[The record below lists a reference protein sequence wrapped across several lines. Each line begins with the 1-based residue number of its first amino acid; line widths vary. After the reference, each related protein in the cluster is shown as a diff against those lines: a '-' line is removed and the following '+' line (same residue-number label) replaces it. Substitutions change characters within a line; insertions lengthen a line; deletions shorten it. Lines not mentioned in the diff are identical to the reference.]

1 MFAGIV
7 ECPVAVL
14 QVADGQG
21 QRRLVLDLAP
31 LRTSHRVGG
40 PAGSGSPGAGGPA
53 GPAAGRH
60 PSAPSGGGESAR
72 GGPIARLGD
81 SVAVN
86 GVCLTVAA
94 LGPSAAPGAAA
105 GHAGREA
112 ADRDHANQDH
122 ANQDHANQDLAA
134 FDVVAE
140 TLARTNLGAL
150 VPGDRVNVERSLR
163 YGEPVDGHLVSGH
176 VEGTGEVVSLER
188 RGGDVR
194 LAIACGSDFAAR
206 LLPKGAV
213 AVDGVSLT
221 IAELGAD
228 RFTLA
233 LVPHTLEW
241 TTLGALRPGS
251 RVNLEPDLVG
261 QWVLRAVGRLGLPAG
276 G

>member
-7 ECPVAVL
+7 ESPVPVRL
-14 QVADGQG
+14 VSDGPG
-21 QRRLVLDLAP
+21 CRRLVLDLAP
-31 LRTSHRVGG
+31 LRSGHR
-40 PAGSGSPGAGGPA
+40 AGRSSGGGPA
-53 GPAAGRH
+53 GPGAPGGREPGGAAT
-60 PSAPSGGGESAR
+60 
-72 GGPIARLGD
+72 GPIAGLGD
-81 SVAVN
+81 SIAVN

-94 LGPSAAPGAAA
+94 LGDPGAADPVGSA
-105 GHAGREA
+105 TGGGRSP
-112 ADRDHANQDH
+112 DLTRDLSP
-122 ANQDHANQDLAA
+122 DLAA

-150 VPGDRVNVERSLR
+150 VAGDRVNVERSLR

-176 VEGTGEVVSLER
+176 VECTGEVVSLER
-188 RGGDVR
+188 RAGDVR
-194 LAIACGSDFAAR
+194 LAIRCGADFAGR

-241 TTLGALRPGS
+241 TTLGGLRAGD

-261 QWVLRAVGRLGLPAG
+261 QWVLRAVERLGLPSRD
-276 G
+276 